1 MLWCCHLHKH
11 TFVKRYTA
19 LFTPGDILW
28 VRGVLGYVGWAFLK
42 SEQKVAWGQLG
53 EGSLSTLLR
62 LQVFP

>member
-1 MLWCCHLHKH
+1 M
-11 TFVKRYTA
+11 KRYTA

-28 VRGVLGYVGWAFLK
+28 VRGVLGYVGWALGK

-53 EGSLSTLLR
+53 EGSLSTLLK